1 MPTFLILGSK
11 LQAKAQALGLYSI
24 SEQFEH
30 FLVFVLFSTKK
41 YHFDWNVIKFS
52 KCIVFMSPYVHLYSF
67 IITLIAFE
75 LIVCFFKGTVLNVY
89 FLSAIVFTQ
98 IIMQNTIAF
107 NCINL
112 EPAGTNYILE
122 LLIYTQTHV
131 LWYDNRPESKFKKY
145 FDVLLI
151 FHSTNHL

>member
-75 LIVCFFKGTVLNVY
+75 LIVCFFQNFLFTHKRMYFGTTIGQKASSRNILTFYQY
-89 FLSAIVFTQ
+89 FIQPITFKSIKDV
-98 IIMQNTIAF
+98 
-107 NCINL
+107 
-112 EPAGTNYILE
+112 GTTYFEKKIPDRNQKL
-122 LLIYTQTHV
+122 Q
-131 LWYDNRPESKFKKY
+131 SKF
-145 FDVLLI
+145 
-151 FHSTNHL
+151 SP